1 MARPKS
7 SGTQRLATTTKCV
20 IDGNGSP
27 APLRDCSETALP
39 NPAFGGSKDAKT
51 GRVTS
56 TSNEARSRPNHDEF
70 WSLRTV
76 VLKTGLSRASIY
88 RYAARNLFP
97 ARRCIGPGRVAWL
110 ASEVLAWM
118 ESRPRLDLRCGQ
130 AGSTSCDRR
139 ADQGR

>member
-7 SGTQRLATTTKCV
+7 SGTPRLVAIPECAIEGK
-20 IDGNGSP
+20 GSP
-27 APLRDCSETALP
+27 GPPPYSPKTAFP
-39 NPAFGGSKDAKT
+39 DPVIGGSKGAKT
-51 GRVTS
+51 GKAGATA
-56 TSNEARSRPNHDEF
+56 NDARSEPKTDEL
-70 WSLRTV
+70 WSIRTV
-76 VLKTGLSRASIY
+76 ALKTGLSRASIY

-97 ARRCIGPGRVAWL
+97 ARRRIGPGRVAWL

-130 AGSTSCDRR
+130 ASTTSCDRR